1 MNNQIQEFDKV
12 LADIEEIKERG
23 NFLPDVSTKEGYEK
37 SKRFVL
43 DVTTKCRKAIEGK
56 HKELKA
62 PILKIGKELDAK
74 KKTLISMLEE
84 IEQPHKLAYRSK
96 DKEEKERKERF
107 EADLDQ
113 KIQAIINVRNQV
125 FGKSADEIS
134 GLIDEV
140 GEIDTSHDFY
150 HKAKD
155 AEQARQDTLSILHN
169 ALIQQAQYEAQQVQ
183 LEEMRDRQQHNQNN
197 EGDPIGSDCP
207 EERKRPSALKDALVQ
222 WAMDNEIYLS
232 ALESL
237 EDVLKSHGVEL

>member
-12 LADIEEIKERG
+12 LADIEAIKQQG
-23 NFLPDVSTKEGYEK
+23 DFIPDVTNKEGYEK

-43 DVTTKCRKAIEGK
+43 DVTTKCRKAIDSK
-56 HKELKA
+56 HKDLKA

-84 IEQPHKLAYRSK
+84 IEQPHKLAYRNK

-107 EADLDQ
+107 EAELND

-134 GLIDEV
+134 GMIDEV

-155 AEQARQDTLSILHN
+155 AEQARQDTLSILNN
-169 ALIQQAQYEAQQVQ
+169 ALIQQTQFEAQAAQ
-183 LEEMRDRQQHNQNN
+183 LEEMRDRQRGRNN
-197 EGDPIGSDCP
+197 ENDPIGGDCP
-207 EERKRPSALKDALVQ
+207 EESAAPVTLKASLIQ
-222 WAMDNEIYLS
+222 WAIDNEIYLS

-237 EDVLKSHGVEL
+237 EDVLKAHGVEL